1 MKILQDYTVSDRLRL
16 SDTGPEAAVGDLVK
30 LFLNT
35 QANPAFPAFIYGVVQ
50 HPIVRVNC
58 DNSTA
63 YDISYNETDLLGSA
77 AFIRPGDVIDAT
89 VTVGPADHAVALNRS
104 SADAHPISAITGLV
118 TALAAKVSTSSLGT
132 GVSTALALPIGTNGA
147 AQRQGDPLTPTS
159 IIVPDMTTV
168 VPPSGAIGLKYG
180 QLSLGDGAKMG
191 GNEINPLRRIRGSY
205 RFSTGVQPITGA
217 FTRVAALPIFPTDIP
232 SISNTSVPFVVYG
245 SIRFSSPSYYS
256 QQIKDLGIG
265 FCFNDDSLT
274 AKSAGKWMYASAHP
288 TPGTGTRLNFV
299 DVSVGWFGAFSP
311 FGFPDFAIG
320 GPPEVSCVGSVYSA
334 GSDPVITYPSAV
346 STGFPKVTSA
356 TSAKMWL
363 MLHGEK
369 ATGQV
374 VGGFIDIKYDLTLDF
389 L

>member
-1 MKILQDYTVSDRLRL
+1 MKILQDYIVSDRLRL

-35 QANPAFPAFIYGVVQ
+35 QANPAFPAFIYGIVQ

-63 YDISYNETDLLGSA
+63 YDISYSEADLLGSA
-77 AFIRPGDVIDAT
+77 AFIRSGDVIDAT
-89 VTVGPADHAVALNRS
+89 VTLGPADHAVALNRS
-104 SADAHPISAITGLV
+104 SADAHPMSAITGLS

-132 GVSTALALPIGTNGA
+132 GVATALALPVGTDGA
-147 AQRQGDPLTPTS
+147 IQRQGDALTPVS
-159 IIVPDMTTV
+159 IKVPDMTTV

-205 RFSTGVQPITGA
+205 RFNTAAQPITGA

-232 SISNTSVPFVVYG
+232 SIPNSNVYFALYG
-245 SIRFSSPSYYS
+245 SVRFNSPSYYS
-256 QQIKDLGIG
+256 QQIKDLGVG

-288 TPGTGTRLNFV
+288 TPGTGAKLNFV
-299 DVSVGWFGAFSP
+299 DVSVKWFGAFSP

-320 GPPEVSCVGSVYSA
+320 TYPEVSCVGSVYSS
-334 GSDPVITYPSAV
+334 GSDPVITYPSAN
-346 STGFPKVTSA
+346 SSGLPKVTSA

-369 ATGQV
+369 VTGQTT
-374 VGGFIDIKYDLTLDF
+374 GGNIDITYDLTLDF